1 MAAKTQSAVHHK
13 EQPRGKAP
21 AAAGTKGRDDIMFIV
36 GCALLFII
44 IIPLQLFG
52 APRFYTMMGKLREAD
67 GELTR
72 AVDAYDR
79 VLAVW
84 PRLFDADE
92 ILFKRAVLLM
102 STEESGSP
110 RLADAEADLRSL
122 LVSQPDNANVHFNLG
137 IVLGELV
144 DAGARAADAEPHFLR
159 ALALTEH
166 EVPEDR
172 ARRHEGF
179 GRLLSSLGRHE
190 EAKRELER
198 ALDLHSTGAAL
209 RISYA
214 AVLHA
219 AGDLKSAIA
228 AYGTAMDTAA
238 SDGSIET
245 MDRDEATAA
254 YNNFAAALQE
264 AGELKRAKLMYER
277 AMALSPESA
286 HGRRARVN
294 LDKLPVSDAYRAA
307 AARETHMLAHRAAMA
322 ALAAPTAQRAQKQA
336 SAGRETKSRR
346 RHARQD
352 DMPEL
357 TSVQLFRTVR
367 YLRRLETE
375 ELSGGEA
382 RGMWHARGLEMPE
395 IMSTSTSR
403 RGDKGPRGGESER
416 KAAKH
421 EIRGSSGGSDDGGAD
436 STLKA
441 FAWGG
446 VWFHSAWLP
455 ACNRHPTVR
464 SAISHAL
471 QTSGKSAAVLGS
483 SIGFEAYFIAL
494 TYGLPT
500 VGVELLCGLV
510 DLSERV
516 RRAHRIAS
524 DAVRF
529 ECADAL
535 MWELPSDLALV
546 YVDDT
551 AWDAA
556 TVERMAERLGREL
569 PSGAVVIHNGG
580 EAAYGKVRRLRK
592 LQSVSVATSW
602 SDSHEILVHVVVG
615 P

>member
-13 EQPRGKAP
+13 EQPRGKAS
-21 AAAGTKGRDDIMFIV
+21 AAGTKGGDDIMYIV

-44 IIPLQLFG
+44 IIPLHVFG

-84 PRLFDADE
+84 PRLFDADD

-198 ALDLHSTGAAL
+198 ALDLHPTGAAL

-214 AVLHA
+214 AVRHA

-228 AYGTAMDTAA
+228 AYGTAVDTAA

-254 YNNFAAALQE
+254 YNNFAAALRE
-264 AGELKRAKLMYER
+264 AGELKAKLMYER

-294 LDKLPVSDAYRAA
+294 LDKLPVSDAYRCSGS
-307 AARETHMLAHRAAMA
+307 RDAHAGARAAMA

-346 RHARQD
+346 RHARQV
-352 DMPEL
+352 
-357 TSVQLFRTVR
+357 TC
-367 YLRRLETE
+367 
-375 ELSGGEA
+375 LS
-382 RGMWHARGLEMPE
+382 
-395 IMSTSTSR
+395 
-403 RGDKGPRGGESER
+403 
-416 KAAKH
+416 
-421 EIRGSSGGSDDGGAD
+421 
-436 STLKA
+436 
-441 FAWGG
+441 
-446 VWFHSAWLP
+446 
-455 ACNRHPTVR
+455 
-464 SAISHAL
+464 
-471 QTSGKSAAVLGS
+471 
-483 SIGFEAYFIAL
+483 
-494 TYGLPT
+494 
-500 VGVELLCGLV
+500 
-510 DLSERV
+510 
-516 RRAHRIAS
+516 
-524 DAVRF
+524 
-529 ECADAL
+529 
-535 MWELPSDLALV
+535 
-546 YVDDT
+546 
-551 AWDAA
+551 
-556 TVERMAERLGREL
+556 
-569 PSGAVVIHNGG
+569 
-580 EAAYGKVRRLRK
+580 
-592 LQSVSVATSW
+592 
-602 SDSHEILVHVVVG
+602 
-615 P
+615 